1 MMNKQFSVRVFLVL
15 LLLVASTSVAL
26 AGNPVKGRAM
36 YENRCAGC
44 HGMEG
49 LPQVAGIA
57 NFKMGE
63 GLMKPD
69 QQLLAFVKKG
79 KGVMPG
85 FKGIL
90 TDTEILDIIAHV
102 RTFF

>member
-1 MMNKQFSVRVFLVL
+1 MINKLSVVKIFLTL
-15 LLLVASTSVAL
+15 LLLVASTGVVL
-26 AGNPVKGRAM
+26 AGDPMKGHSL

-44 HGMEG
+44 HGENG
-49 LPQVAGIA
+49 APQVTEIP
-57 NFKMGE
+57 NFKMGQ
-63 GLMKPD
+63 GLMKSD
-69 QQLLAFVKKG
+69 QQLLEFVKKG

-90 TDTEILDIIAHV
+90 TDTEILDILAYV